1 MSCCMT
7 GKEEEPLIK
16 PKPSILEQILELI
29 LEQILEL
36 ILELI
41 GVSRAQYL
49 YWDIISLAGYS

>member
-29 LEQILEL
+29 
-36 ILELI
+36 